1 MPPAPNMVAGS
12 QLKFAHDGFGHE
24 VIRVDVQDA
33 LTFFSGLSIPSI
45 GQ

>member
-1 MPPAPNMVAGS
+1 MLAGS
-12 QLKFAHDGFGHE
+12 DSKLAHDGFGHE